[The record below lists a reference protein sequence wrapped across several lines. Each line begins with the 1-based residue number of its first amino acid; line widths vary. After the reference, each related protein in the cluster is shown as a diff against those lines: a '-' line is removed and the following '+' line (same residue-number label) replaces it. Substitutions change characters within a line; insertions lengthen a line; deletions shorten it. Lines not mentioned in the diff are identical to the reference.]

1 MAEKAKIVADPES
14 PVFEGTDVP
23 MLAFVE
29 WMMDGGRVST
39 FLAAHPDVSAQ
50 QISDYLRIAMLE
62 DYRPACDL

>member
-1 MAEKAKIVADPES
+1 MTEKAKAVADLES

-23 MLAFVE
+23 MMAFVE

-50 QISDYLRIAMLE
+50 QISDYLCIAMPE